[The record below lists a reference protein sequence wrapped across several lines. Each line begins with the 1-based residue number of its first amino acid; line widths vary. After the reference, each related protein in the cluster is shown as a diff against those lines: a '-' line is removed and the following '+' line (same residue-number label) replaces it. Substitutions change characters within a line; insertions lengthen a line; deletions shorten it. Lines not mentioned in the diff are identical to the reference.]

1 MGKSYASRTEVKDN
15 DLYHTPECLT
25 TKLCE
30 VEKFKNIIEPACGDM
45 AIVEPLF
52 NYGYDPTYTDLE
64 RGTDFLTSITAG
76 RKNDIVTNPPFYLWD
91 DFVRRSKELKTRKTA
106 FIGRGNYFGTYDRY
120 ASGLFNGLKKV
131 YYFNRYVDY
140 RTPRRKDGLFHVGA
154 MLTGWFI
161 FERGYKGDPAIK
173 YMDVQDYAKL
183 GMYREEDYEILEFL
197 GISSTW
203 FPDME
208 IDNRYI
214 MGKIEKEFH
223 FKFTIKQLKDAKDI
237 SKVLLYTRRN
247 LNATK

>member
-1 MGKSYASRTEVKDN
+1 MKGKSYASRTEVKDN

-30 VEKFKNIIEPACGDM
+30 VEKFKNPHEPACGDL
-45 AIVEPLF
+45 AIVDPLKRA
-52 NYGYDPTYTDLE
+52 GYNPTFTDLE
-64 RGTDFLTSITAG
+64 RGVDFLNG
-76 RKNDIVTNPPFYLWD
+76 DIYLKGSDIITNPPFYLWD
-91 DFVRRSKELKTRKTA
+91 DFIKASKKLKVKKTA

-120 ASGLFNGLKKV
+120 ASGLFDGLKKV

-183 GMYREEDYEILEFL
+183 GMYREEDYNILEFL

-208 IDNRYI
+208 IDCQFI
-214 MGKIEKEFH
+214 MDKIEKEFH
-223 FKFTIKQLKDAKDI
+223 FKYTIKQRKDAKDI
-237 SKVLLYTRRN
+237 SKVLLYTRRS
-247 LNATK
+247 LKI